1 MKIALVI
8 SSLGAGGAERVMITL
23 ANYWAARGRAVTLL
37 TFAPPGTR
45 PYYALDPRVTLRE
58 LDLVA
63 SRRRLLSLRQ
73 SVHRVLV
80 LRREIRAIEPDV
92 VISFLAKINV
102 ITVLATR
109 GLDVGVI
116 VSERNNPLRQVVNP
130 VWRWLRLRL
139 YGVADRLV
147 TPSRGVLT
155 SLPAAVRARGRVI
168 PNPVDLPEPSPRRTD
183 GRTLVAVGRLDEQKG
198 FDILLPAFAKIAG
211 RHPEWRLVIWGD
223 GELRTELEALRD
235 HLGLADRVQMP
246 GVTARPGQW
255 VDDASL
261 FVLSSRYESFGNVV
275 TEAMA
280 AGLPV
285 LVTDCP
291 WGPGEIVRHD
301 VDGWLVPPEDGAAL
315 AEGLDR
321 LMGDDALRARLAA
334 AALRNVRR
342 FGRERVMALW
352 DELVEGLRPDAAG
365 TVAAGDMQPSAQAG
379 GPGGARHPAPAARVR
394 HEAGFRHR
402 RDPDPAAAPHHDRRS

>member
-1 MKIALVI
+1 MRIALVI

-45 PYYALDPRVTLRE
+45 PYYALDARVTLRE
-58 LDLVA
+58 LDVVA
-63 SRRRLLSLRQ
+63 SRRRLRSLHQSLR
-73 SVHRVLV
+73 RIFV
-80 LRREIRAIEPDV
+80 LRRAIRAIEPDV
-92 VISFLAKINV
+92 VISFLAKINI

-109 GLDVGVI
+109 GLDVGLV

-139 YGVADRLV
+139 YAVADRLV
-147 TPSRGVLT
+147 TPSGGVLT

-168 PNPVDLPEPSPRRTD
+168 PNPVDLPKPSPRPTD

-198 FDILLPAFAKIAG
+198 FDMLLPAFARIAG
-211 RHPEWRLVIWGD
+211 KHPEWRLVIWGE
-223 GELRTELEALRD
+223 GSLRARLEALRD
-235 HLGLADRVQMP
+235 GLGLADRVQLP
-246 GVTARPGQW
+246 GVTERPGQW
-255 VDDASL
+255 VDDAAL

-285 LVTDCP
+285 IVADCP

-301 VDGWLVPPEDGAAL
+301 VDGWLVPPEDVAAL
-315 AEGLDR
+315 AEGLDL
-321 LMGDDALRARLAA
+321 LMGDAALRARLAA
-334 AALRNVRR
+334 AALQNVRR
-342 FGRERVMALW
+342 FDRPRVMALW
-352 DELVEGLRPDAAG
+352 DELVDELRPGSAAP
-365 TVAAGDMQPSAQAG
+365 AEEHAIPPRSPAGERGARQAG
-379 GPGGARHPAPAARVR
+379 
-394 HEAGFRHR
+394 
-402 RDPDPAAAPHHDRRS
+402 